1 MSAPKRS
8 PQSGRALKT
17 LAARLRDSL
26 GERDYSQAF
35 ARGQRLAPTEVIA
48 RYDAAARAVSDV

>member
-8 PQSGRALKT
+8 PQSGRALDT

-26 GERDYSQAF
+26 GERDYSRAF
-35 ARGQRLAPTEVIA
+35 ARGQRLQPTEVVA
-48 RYDAAARAVSDV
+48 MYDAAARAVSDT

>member
-1 MSAPKRS
+1 MSTPKRS